1 MSVTV
6 PLLDLSHQY
15 EPIKEQI
22 FETFK
27 QVYESKQFILGPEV
41 EKFERAA
48 ASYCDSEFA
57 LGVTSGSDALII
69 SLMALDIGPGDEV
82 ITTPFT
88 FFATVGS
95 IVRVGAT
102 PVFVDIDPDTF
113 NIDASK
119 IESAITEK
127 TKAIMPVHLFGQM
140 SDMDPI
146 LALAKKYNLSVIED
160 SAQSIGSEYQSDDG
174 KLYKSGSMGT
184 IGCYSFFPSKNLGC
198 LGDGGMVTTQDKTLY
213 EKLKSLRMHGET
225 QRYHHQYVGGNF
237 RIDALQA
244 AFLSIKLPLLDEQ
257 HQERK
262 ENAHRY
268 NGTLKGVKLP
278 TIHPKARSIYN
289 QYSLLVPNRDE
300 FQRYLTEHSI
310 GNAIYYPIPM
320 HLQKCF
326 TSLGYKAGDFP
337 ISEKVASSIISI
349 PVFGGLTETQVTHV
363 IETINAFTK

>member
-1 MSVTV
+1 MNV

-15 EPIKEQI
+15 EPIKDQI
-22 FETFK
+22 LDTFK
-27 QVYESKQFILGPEV
+27 EVYESKQFILGPKV
-41 EKFERAA
+41 DAFEKEAA
-48 ASYCDSEFA
+48 AYCDSVYG

-69 SLMALDIGPGDEV
+69 ALMALDIGPGDEV

-113 NIDASK
+113 NIDPQL
-119 IESAITEK
+119 IEAAITKK

-140 SDMDPI
+140 ADMDPI
-146 LALAKKYNLSVIED
+146 MVLAKKYNLSVIED

-213 EKLKSLRMHGET
+213 EKLRSLRMHGET

-244 AFLSIKLPLLDEQ
+244 AFLSIKLPLLDAQ
-257 HQERK
+257 HEERK
-262 ENAHRY
+262 ENAIRY
-268 NGTLKGVKLP
+268 NNELKTVKTP

-289 QYSLLVPNRDE
+289 QYSLLVPNRAE
-300 FQRYLTEHSI
+300 FQKHLNDHSI
-310 GNAIYYPIPM
+310 GNAIYYPVPM
-320 HLQKCF
+320 HLQACF
-326 TSLGYKAGDFP
+326 AFLGHKEGQFP
-337 ISEKVASSIISI
+337 ITERISNSILSI
-349 PVFGGLTETQVTHV
+349 PVFGGLTQEQVSYV
-363 IETINAFTK
+363 IKTINAFTK